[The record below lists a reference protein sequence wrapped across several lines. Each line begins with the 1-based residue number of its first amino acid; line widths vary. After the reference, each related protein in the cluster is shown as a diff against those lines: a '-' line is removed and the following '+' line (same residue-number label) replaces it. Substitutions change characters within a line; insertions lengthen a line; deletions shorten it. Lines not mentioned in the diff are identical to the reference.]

1 MILNMTIKFNG
12 TTGRGYGKYRDYCG
26 YTSYKPRIALYR
38 KWAGVFNVEEL
49 VGLEDYCID
58 VDLSQSRYL
67 SKYTTEDVE
76 HMINLVMLNACIG
89 FLDNTEDTLSE
100 LT

>member
-1 MILNMTIKFNG
+1 MTIKFGG
-12 TTGRGYGKYRDYCG
+12 TKHRGYGKYIDYCVDCPDE
-26 YTSYKPRIALYR
+26 PRIALYR

-67 SKYTTEDVE
+67 SKYATEDVE

-89 FLDNTEDTLSE
+89 FLDNTEDTLSG
-100 LT
+100 LS